1 MKAEPDWIVIMLYCN
16 IPNCLQD
23 VDKEADAVA
32 DEEDQAEDAGD
43 ADDEGEAEHVEI
55 PEVEEQSPEEFDARG
70 FLGNLDELAQTLKAE
85 QFQNLDEEFP
95 LSELKV
101 NYN

>member
-1 MKAEPDWIVIMLYCN
+1 MWKIIESPI
-16 IPNCLQD
+16 CLQD
-23 VDKEADAVA
+23 VDREADAVE
-32 DEEDQAEDAGD
+32 DEEDQAGDAEDARD
-43 ADDEGEAEHVEI
+43 ADDEAEPEHVDI
-55 PEVEEQSPEEFDARG
+55 PEVEEQSLEEFDARG

-101 NYN
+101 KYSLQI